1 MALGSMLMIFGNS
14 TDDNINLKVGNE
26 SIENV
31 EGFVYL
37 GSLLT
42 SDNDC
47 TKDKRRRIALV
58 SGTLGKF
65 GEIIKNI
72 NISNNVRP

>member
-1 MALGSMLMIFGNS
+1 MINVDNTMVMIFGDP
-14 TDDNINLKVGNE
+14 TEENIKLKVGNDT
-26 SIENV
+26 IANV

-47 TKDKRRRIALV
+47 TYSPSP
-58 SGTLGKF
+58 SGRK
-65 GEIIKNI
+65 
-72 NISNNVRP
+72 